1 MKLSTILKAS
11 TLALDIFN
19 HQSTQQLSGLVTKG
33 IKRRRENVAIQPP
46 RVQVATRARPPQ
58 QGHPRVQ
65 SQDPFS
71 PLPVRHIAK
80 YVTPENLKKAQEW
93 HGIIRS
99 FLDRD

>member
-33 IKRRRENVAIQPP
+33 IKRRREQFTANP
-46 RVQVATRARPPQ
+46 RPVQAMTRAQPQ
-58 QGHPRVQ
+58 KRAPV
-65 SQDPFS
+65 SPVDPFA
-71 PLPVRHIAK
+71 PLPVRDIIK

>member
-33 IKRRRENVAIQPP
+33 IKRRRENFAVQPP
-46 RVQVATRARPPQ
+46 RVQATTRAQPQ
-58 QGHPRVQ
+58 QRRLPVQ
-65 SQDPFS
+65 PSDPFT